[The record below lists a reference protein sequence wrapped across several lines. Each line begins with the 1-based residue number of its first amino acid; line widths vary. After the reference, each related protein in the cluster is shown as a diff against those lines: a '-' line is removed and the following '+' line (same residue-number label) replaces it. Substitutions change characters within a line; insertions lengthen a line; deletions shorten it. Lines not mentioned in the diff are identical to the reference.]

1 MFTKLGVIFNPSKEQ
16 TLKIAQSFQD
26 CPGNFMNDFRFY
38 FNLGWEHIMS
48 WKALDHLLFITALAI
63 IYLLKDWKQ
72 VLILVTAFTIGHSLT
87 LVLSVLNI
95 IRFHSNWVEFLIP
108 CTIVVTAISNLF
120 QKKFTPKSIRVNYF
134 LALFFGLIHGM
145 GFANAI
151 RFMLAKDQSLG
162 WGLFGFNVGLEAGQI
177 VVVTII
183 LLLAWAI
190 LTLFKINRRE
200 WVIFFSAGIFSLA
213 LKMALERIPW

>member
-1 MFTKLGVIFNPSKEQ
+1 M
-16 TLKIAQSFQD
+16 QD
-26 CPGNFMNDFRFY
+26 FSFY
-38 FNLGWEHIMS
+38 FGLGWQHIIS
-48 WKALDHLLFITALAI
+48 WNALDHLLFIAALSA

-87 LVLSVLNI
+87 LVLSVLDI
-95 IRFHSNWVEFLIP
+95 VRFNSKWVEFLIP
-108 CTIVVTAISNLF
+108 CTIVVTAFTNLF
-120 QKKFTPKSIRVNYF
+120 QKKFTAKSIRINYF

-177 VVVTII
+177 VAVII
-183 LLLAWAI
+183 LLIMAWVI
-190 LTLFKINRRE
+190 LKFFKINRRE
-200 WVIFFSAGIFSLA
+200 WVIFLSAAVFGLA
-213 LKMALERIPW
+213 LKMVIERIPF